1 MRTAVRAANVMSSFM
16 MFSVV
21 ALPAW
26 AAGPEA
32 EVKALHAA
40 DQTWLKGFTAAD
52 GDAMA
57 KLYDERAVL
66 MPPNAPAVTGRDA
79 IRTFLANMSSE
90 AAKAGLVFSFAD
102 KQDGGANGNLGWSSG
117 SYTIKD
123 KAGNVVETGKF
134 LSVSKKVGGKWL
146 YWRDTWNADSPPPK

>member
-1 MRTAVRAANVMSSFM
+1 
-16 MFSVV
+16 MFSADV
-21 ALPAW
+21 LPTW
-26 AAGPEA
+26 AAGPDA

-40 DQTWLKGFTAAD
+40 DQAWLKGFTAAD

-57 KLYDERAVL
+57 KLYDEHAVL

-79 IRTFLANMSSE
+79 IRTFLTNMASDV
-90 AAKAGLVFSFAD
+90 AKAGLVFSFGD

-117 SYTIKD
+117 SYTVKD
-123 KAGNVVETGKF
+123 KTGNVIETGKF

-146 YWRDTWNADSPPPK
+146 YWRDTWNADSPPK

>member
-1 MRTAVRAANVMSSFM
+1 MRTAVWAANVIAFVI
-16 MFSVV
+16 MFSADV
-21 ALPAW
+21 LSTW
-26 AAGPEA
+26 AAGPDA

-40 DQTWLKGFTAAD
+40 DQAWLKGFTAAD

-57 KLYDERAVL
+57 KLYDEHAVL

-79 IRTFLANMSSE
+79 IRNSLANMASD
-90 AAKAGLVFSFAD
+90 AAKAGLVFSFGD

-117 SYTIKD
+117 SYTVKD
-123 KAGNVVETGKF
+123 KAGNVVEAGKF

-146 YWRDTWNADSPPPK
+146 YWRDTWNADSPPK